1 MMIQKI
7 DFYADNFRLNGSL
20 HLPNGASDARRIP
33 VVIGSH
39 GLLSDG
45 ESPKQ
50 KIIAERLNEHG
61 IAFFRFDHRGRGKSD
76 GNFATATTYAGRVSD
91 LTAAIS
97 TVMEYPGIGKPVGLF
112 GSSMGGAVCLGIAGA
127 LDIRTIVTLAAPI
140 RLEAIHIPP
149 DIDKDPQFHGMKIE
163 QMAFDVSGELEK
175 IRNILI
181 FHGDADEVVSY
192 SNAEEI
198 YEKTTHPKRL
208 VRFPG
213 GDHGISDPDFQETF
227 LKETAAWF
235 ADALTAKP

>member
-7 DFYADNFRLNGSL
+7 DFYADNFRLNGTL
-20 HLPNGASDARRIP
+20 HLPNGASDKHNIP

-91 LTAAIS
+91 LISAVS

-127 LDIRTIVTLAAPI
+127 FNIRSIVTLAAPV

-149 DIDKDPQFHGMKIE
+149 DIDKDPQFKGMNVE
-163 QMAFDVSGELEK
+163 QMAFDISGGLGK
-175 IRNILI
+175 IRNILV
-181 FHGDADEVVSY
+181 FHGDADQVVSF

-198 YEKTTHPKRL
+198 YEKTAAPKRL
-208 VRFPG
+208 VRFSG
-213 GDHGISDPDFQETF
+213 GDHGISDPDFQTTFIEETV
-227 LKETAAWF
+227 AWF
-235 ADALTAKP
+235 ADALTAEP